1 MSPKDSWPFRHRVAV
16 GVICALG
23 GIAQF
28 FLGYP
33 GHAVLTLL
41 GAVAWFGGAYWQHR
55 SRETGTTRSASRR
68 SLQARGVALIVGSAV
83 VAAGA
88 GLVIANAG
96 GNITAYVMGGV
107 LLAVAL
113 YCIVSA
119 LVNWKKATT
128 PQEQ

>member
-1 MSPKDSWPFRHRVAV
+1 MSPKDPWPFRYRVVV
-16 GVICALG
+16 GVICVLG

-28 FLGYP
+28 LLGYP
-33 GHAVLTLL
+33 GYAVLTLL
-41 GAVAWFGGAYWQHR
+41 GAVAWFGGSYWQRR
-55 SRETGTTRSASRR
+55 SRETGTTRSTSRR

-96 GNITAYVMGGV
+96 GNIMAYVMGGV
-107 LLAVAL
+107 LLAIAL

-119 LVNWKKATT
+119 LGNWKKATT